1 MYCCFLLAD
10 SIYGI
15 CRERREN
22 LNIPVSGNYSGS
34 KQLLRKPAKLCQ
46 PDDEDE
52 DEDEED
58 VNNDYDDD
66 DSKDFSS

>member
-1 MYCCFLLAD
+1 MCCCILLAG
-10 SIYGI
+10 SISGI

-52 DEDEED
+52 DEED

>member
-1 MYCCFLLAD
+1 MIFSVLLLFA
-10 SIYGI
+10 GI

-22 LNIPVSGNYSGS
+22 LNIPVSRNYSGS

-52 DEDEED
+52 DEED